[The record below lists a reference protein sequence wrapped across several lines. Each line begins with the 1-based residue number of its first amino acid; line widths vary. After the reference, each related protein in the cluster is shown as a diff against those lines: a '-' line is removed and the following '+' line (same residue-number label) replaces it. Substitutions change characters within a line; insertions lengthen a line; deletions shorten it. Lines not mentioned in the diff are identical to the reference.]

1 MEIDPQAF
9 IESVVEVTGQRDL
22 DSFERSLVQTA
33 MGLFHPIA
41 INLYHRATGHGVD
54 GLKLAFQSRQQEAPE
69 AARVWLSL
77 EDHPVLAPCVH
88 LGIPKSYGESTGI
101 HHFFPLENDQ
111 TVIGVL
117 EIEGI
122 TLDQAQLQVLAGL
135 LRVFHNMTSLLAI
148 GERDTLTGLLNRRTF
163 ERNLR
168 KVLEAQRGSMIENRA
183 ENRRERRSPCDDWT
197 PWLAMLDLDHFK
209 RINDQFGHAF
219 GDEVL
224 LLFARL
230 LNEHFR
236 SNDLIFRFG
245 GEEFVVILEPIPI
258 EDAELVLGRFLRA
271 LEAFKFPGIG
281 KVTCSIGFT
290 AIFSQEPFPRLLDKA
305 DQALYYAKGHGRNQL
320 QCYETL
326 LAAGLVEGP
335 TESNDVSIF
344 SAPLPGASSGVEV
357 GR

>member
-1 MEIDPQAF
+1 MDIDPQEF
-9 IESVVEVTGQRDL
+9 LESVVEVTGQRDL

-33 MGLFHPIA
+33 MVIFQPVAL
-41 INLYHRATGHGVD
+41 NLYHRATGRGVE
-54 GLKLAFQSRQQEAPE
+54 GLKLAIQSRRLERTE
-69 AARVWLSL
+69 TARVWLSL
-77 EDHPVLAPCVH
+77 EDYPVLAPCVH
-88 LGIPKSYGESTGI
+88 LGIPKSYGEGLGI
-101 HHFFPLENDQ
+101 RHFFPMENDQ

-117 EIEGI
+117 ELEGI
-122 TLDQAQLQVLAGL
+122 TLDQAQLKVLSGL
-135 LRVFHNMTSLLAI
+135 LRVFRNFTSLLAI

-163 ERNLR
+163 ERNLQ
-168 KVLEAQRGSMIENRA
+168 KVLETQRGSMIENRA
-183 ENRRERRSPCDDWT
+183 ENRRERRCPCDDWT

-230 LNEHFR
+230 LNQHFR

-271 LEAFKFPGIG
+271 LEAFKFPGVG
-281 KVTCSIGFT
+281 TVTCSIGFT
-290 AIFSQEPFPRLLDKA
+290 TVYSHEPFPRLLDKA

-320 QCYETL
+320 RCYETL
-326 LAAGLVEGP
+326 LAAELVEGP
-335 TESNDVSIF
+335 TENNDVSLF
-344 SAPLPGASSGVEV
+344 APPLSGASSG
-357 GR
+357 R

>member
-1 MEIDPQAF
+1 MELDPQAF
-9 IESVVEVTGQRDL
+9 LESVVDVTGQRDL
-22 DSFERSLVQTA
+22 DSFERSLVQMA
-33 MGLFHPIA
+33 MGLFHPVA
-41 INLYHRATGHGVD
+41 MRLYHRATGHGVD
-54 GLKLAFQSRQQEAPE
+54 GLKLAFQARQDEGPE
-69 AARVWLSL
+69 AARIWLSL
-77 EDHPVLAPCVH
+77 EDYPVLAPCVH
-88 LGIPKSYGESTGI
+88 LGIPKSYGEGI
-101 HHFFPLENDQ
+101 GIRHFFPMENDH

-122 TLDQAQLQVLAGL
+122 TLDPAQLKVLAGL
-135 LRVFHNMTSLLAI
+135 LRVFRNFTSLLSI

-183 ENRRERRSPCDDWT
+183 ENGRERRSPCDDWM

-230 LNEHFR
+230 LNQHFR

-271 LEAFKFPGIG
+271 LQAFKFPGVG
-281 KVTCSIGFT
+281 TVTCSIGFT
-290 AIFSQEPFPRLLDKA
+290 TVFSHEPFPRLLDKA

-326 LAAGLVEGP
+326 LVAGLVDGP
-335 TESNDVSIF
+335 TENNDVSLF
-344 SAPLPGASSGVEV
+344 LPPLTGASSE
-357 GR
+357 R